1 MDKST
6 RKSKKSTS
14 AASDDSKTLP
24 NSVNEDISL
33 QEDPA
38 SATITV
44 TAVEIPELTEQ
55 EISDRLHLERKVER
69 AFFEAGKA
77 LAQLRDRRLYRS
89 THRTFEEY
97 CRDRFGYTHRRVNYL
112 IAGSVVFDN
121 IVTGTNCSQNEEVD
135 KTGTNCSQNG
145 EADETGTNCSQNE
158 KVDKTRPNP
167 SRILPTNEGQV
178 RPLAHLE
185 PQQQVKVWQRAVQ
198 EAGGKVPSARIV
210 TDVVQRIMERTK
222 VPNSYQIGEVCQILA
237 KDNPELRGKNG
248 CWGIVNHVGE
258 FSCTVTMWDG
268 EYTVGLQHLKSLN
281 YLPAECEQMQEISDR
296 ITRVYSRE
304 LEESVQRFLES
315 LGKLNR
321 AYLTVLEEKVL
332 SLLESEITHKEA
344 WG

>member
-1 MDKST
+1 MAKPSS
-6 RKSKKSTS
+6 KSKKSTFS
-14 AASDDSKTLP
+14 SSTDSTSPDNLAQE
-24 NSVNEDISL
+24 EDH
-33 QEDPA
+33 PA
-38 SATITV
+38 TATITV

-145 EADETGTNCSQNE
+145 EVDETGTNCSQNE
-158 KVDKTRPNP
+158 EVDKTRPNL

-178 RPLAHLE
+178 RPLAKLE

-210 TDVVQRIMERTK
+210 TDVVQKIMERTRI
-222 VPNSYQIGEVCQILA
+222 PNTYQTGEVCQILV
-237 KDNPELRGKNG
+237 KDNPELRGKGG
-248 CWGIVNHVGE
+248 CWGIISQVND
-258 FSCTVTMWDG
+258 FSCTVKLWDG
-268 EYTVGLQHLKSLN
+268 EYTVGLQYLKSYN
-281 YLPAECEQMQEISDR
+281 YLPAECEQMQLISDR
-296 ITRVYSRE
+296 ITRLRQNENLEEAGRAVLKYLGELKRPYLIQVEQKLLSLIE
-304 LEESVQRFLES
+304 LECEME
-315 LGKLNR
+315 G
-321 AYLTVLEEKVL
+321 
-332 SLLESEITHKEA
+332 
-344 WG
+344 